1 MIRLLFLIPIVLC
14 VLWIA
19 YLTLGGYRLRD
30 GKQGFIYIII
40 FSSVIAAFY
49 TLMWW
54 VTGRM

>member
-19 YLTLGGYRLRD
+19 YLTLRGYRLGD

-40 FSSVIAAFY
+40 FSCVIAAFY

-54 VTGRM
+54 LTGRM